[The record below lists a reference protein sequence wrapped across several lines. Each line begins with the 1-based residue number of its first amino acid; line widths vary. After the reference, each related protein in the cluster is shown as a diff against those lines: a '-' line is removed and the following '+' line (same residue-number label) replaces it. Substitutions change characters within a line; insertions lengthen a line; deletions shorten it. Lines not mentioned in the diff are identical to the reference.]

1 MNRTEF
7 IGNLTRDPEVRTTQS
22 GKTVCSFTVA
32 VNDGRNPQTNE
43 QYVTY
48 YRVSAWDRL
57 GENCAKFLI
66 KGRKVYVEGRVS
78 ANPYTDNEGNA
89 KASLDITARSVEF
102 LSSIA
107 DHGSY
112 APAQQAGPAVD
123 PQSGFQQVDT
133 NDLPF

>member
-7 IGNLTRDPEVRTTQS
+7 IGNLTRDPEIRTTKS

-32 VNDGRNPQTNE
+32 VNDGKNPTTGE
-43 QYVTY
+43 AYVTY
-48 YRVSAWDRL
+48 YRVNAWDRL
-57 GENCAKFLI
+57 GENCGRFLI

-78 ANPYTDNEGNA
+78 ANPYTDKDGQPA
-89 KASLDITARSVEF
+89 ASLEVSARTVEF

-107 DHGSY
+107 EQGV
-112 APAQQAGPAVD
+112 APAQAAPAAYD
-123 PQSGFQQVDT
+123 NQSGYEMVDT